1 MTCREASR
9 TSLVD
14 FGAPGLLDLVRRGVA
29 SAARYVTLW
38 VHRRRQRL
46 RLKDLD
52 DRILKD
58 IGISRAEADREA
70 RRPFWR

>member
-14 FGAPGLLDLVRRGVA
+14 FRAPGLLDLVRRGVA
-29 SAARYVTLW
+29 GAARYVTLW

-46 RLKDLD
+46 HLKDLD
-52 DRILKD
+52 DRMLKD
-58 IGISRAEADREA
+58 IGLSRAEADQEA
-70 RRPFWR
+70 RTPFWR